1 MLINEGLSGQR
12 DLQAG
17 MAFIGYPGGRGGFD
31 GLRESFIYSRS
42 RSTQF
47 GSWRYDVRAELFN
60 ALNSGFDL
68 SHSAGVNGYGTTA
81 GAQSSANYERT
92 DQVMDSRVFRVAV
105 TARF

>member
-1 MLINEGLSGQR
+1 
-12 DLQAG
+12 

-31 GLRESFIYSRS
+31 RLRESFIYSRS

-60 ALNSGFDL
+60 ALNARFDL
-68 SHSAGVNGYGTTA
+68 SRGNGVNNLGTVA
-81 GAQSSANYERT
+81 GAQSGANYEQA
-92 DQVMDSRVFRVAV
+92 DQVMNSRVFRIAV